1 MKARATLFAS
11 MALFIANSAIAD
23 DVTRKACVEAT
34 EKGQTALDE
43 SKFSAA
49 REQFLICSA
58 SGCPPVIA
66 KQCTEW
72 MAKLDADQPSVAFR
86 ARDAAGKDVTDVR
99 VMVDGER
106 LTDTLD
112 GKAINVEPGVHI
124 FKYMRDG
131 SLDVEEKL
139 VVRIGEKNRFVD
151 VTFAPP
157 KPITPESA
165 DRLRG
170 EANVKP
176 PRDGFHVP
184 AVAWITGAV
193 GLAAFGGM
201 TALAIVANS
210 DETSLRT
217 SCAPRCAQSDVDAIQ
232 AKLTIANVAMAV
244 GFVGVAVAVTSIII
258 ANVGGGPKQSGAVQ
272 LRLRAGAG
280 WAGLS
285 GSF

>member
-1 MKARATLFAS
+1 
-11 MALFIANSAIAD
+11 
-23 DVTRKACVEAT
+23 
-34 EKGQTALDE
+34 
-43 SKFSAA
+43 
-49 REQFLICSA
+49 
-58 SGCPPVIA
+58 
-66 KQCTEW
+66 

-124 FKYMRDG
+124 FKYTRDG

-232 AKLTIANVAMAV
+232 TKLTIANVAMAV
-244 GFVGVAVAVTSIII
+244 GFVGVAVAVTAIII
-258 ANVGGGPKQSGAVQ
+258 ANVGGGPKQSGGVQ

>member
-1 MKARATLFAS
+1 
-11 MALFIANSAIAD
+11 
-23 DVTRKACVEAT
+23 
-34 EKGQTALDE
+34 
-43 SKFSAA
+43 
-49 REQFLICSA
+49 
-58 SGCPPVIA
+58 
-66 KQCTEW
+66 

-124 FKYMRDG
+124 FKYTRDG

-201 TALAIVANS
+201 TALAIVAN
-210 DETSLRT
+210 T

-232 AKLTIANVAMAV
+232 TKLTIANVAMAV
-244 GFVGVAVAVTSIII
+244 GFVGVAVAVTAIII
-258 ANVGGGPKQSGAVQ
+258 ANVGGGPKQSGGVQ